1 MTYKEYQTSHE
12 FSKFETIR
20 SFENASTN
28 NIIMMDMANDE
39 QEQLAKKSTE
49 CQVQKAS
56 KFHQKNERKKKEKEG
71 I

>member
-49 CQVQKAS
+49 C
-56 KFHQKNERKKKEKEG
+56 
-71 I
+71 